1 MGTYKTDWQ
10 LAETVMPE
18 DMNRIEENIKEN
30 NNALSEFKKQYNV
43 DSKEEN
49 KKIDR
54 KAEKEEVILKVPY
67 PEDRDCNS
75 FKNLNAFCVFD
86 TGIGDFKNT
95 PEGTLAYGSA
105 KVFVLTNRGYSDGRI
120 QQEFVYVYPTERIT
134 RWVRNY
140 ASDNENPW
148 GRWYKVY
155 DEANKPTSQEIGA
168 LPTQGG
174 NMSGNINFMG
184 GTTPLN
190 IITQPT
196 WGGWARGMYFSDYQ
210 RKTIATIGAFGEK
223 GNDVNCLFMSFG
235 DDGFTGNSGLKMTK
249 TDIFFKNQKIYH
261 KGNKPTPEDI
271 GASPTNHTHDDRYM
285 QNIKGEVLDFNA
297 VKSPGTFT
305 VGGRDIPN
313 APHTGSIYGSLL
325 VMSKKGGEYNQLFI
339 NSTGLVYARFYN
351 NQGYWT
357 EWNKLYGGLNKPRPS
372 EIGAAT
378 SDHNHDSKYFL
389 VKRGSIDDFN
399 LALTEGQYEFGSTES
414 IPNAPVTG
422 TRYGFLR
429 VWVSNGGTHNN
440 RDNWI
445 WQEYCDTNGSNYWRF
460 KVNNMG
466 WNDWYKIYDSA
477 HKPTPSDIGASPN
490 NHNHDSTYLGK
501 TATATNSNK
510 LKNWDLAE
518 GSTNFVGIPFIPHDG
533 VMEVGRMIDFHEL
546 GTNNDFNTRLESING
561 ALKCWQDF
569 SAENL
574 WARKYMR
581 INDWYGGNQ
590 DGRLWYKQ
598 ENKKLYTENIEDL
611 VVNNRSIAKGD
622 YWDNDNGNV
631 RVCHLGGG
639 LRLVRQII
647 KTGYANS
654 GGGVSYTIHFPKAW
668 NWVLPISLISHN
680 YGDASNNTS
689 GYCTIDT
696 WSNTYLNGGCYQ
708 MVAGKPTQIILTYI
722 ATE

>member
-1 MGTYKTDWQ
+1 MGTYKTNWQ
-10 LAETVMPE
+10 LTETVMPE
-18 DMNRIEENIKEN
+18 DMNRIEENTKEN
-30 NNALSEFKKQYNV
+30 NNALSEFKKKYNT

-54 KAEKEEVILKVPY
+54 KAEKEDVILKVPY

-75 FKNLNAFCVFD
+75 FKTLNAFCVFD

-148 GRWYKVY
+148 GRWHKIY
-155 DEANKPTSQEIGA
+155 DEANKPTPQEIGA
-168 LPTQGG
+168 LPTIGGELSGHLIMRQGQKFVG
-174 NMSGNINFMG
+174 AHSYGYSCRTKE
-184 GTTPLN
+184 GTDDYVIYIDAENKVHVGYNGRPIKLDSIDIVN
-190 IITQPT
+190 S
-196 WGGWARGMYFSDYQ
+196 RG
-210 RKTIATIGAFGEK
+210 RK
-223 GNDVNCLFMSFG
+223 V
-235 DDGFTGNSGLKMTK
+235 
-249 TDIFFKNQKIYH
+249 YH
-261 KGNKPTPEDI
+261 EDNKPTPADI
-271 GASPTNHTHDDRYM
+271 GASSTNHTHDDRYM
-285 QNIKGEVLDFNA
+285 QNIKGEVLDFND

-305 VGGRDIPN
+305 VGGKDIPN
-313 APHTGSIYGSLL
+313 APHIGSIYGSLL

-445 WQEYCDTNGSNYWRF
+445 WQEYCDTNGNNYWRF

-533 VMEVGRMIDFHEL
+533 VMEVGRMIDFHES
-546 GTNNDFNTRLESING
+546 GTNKDFNTRLESING

-581 INDWYGGNQ
+581 INDWYGGSE
-590 DGRLWYKQ
+590 DGRLWFNGG
-598 ENKKLYTENIEDL
+598 NKKLYTENIEDL

-689 GYCTIDT
+689 GYCTIDK

>member
-1 MGTYKTDWQ
+1 MGTYKTNWQ
-10 LAETVMPE
+10 LTETVMPE
-18 DMNRIEENIKEN
+18 DMNRIEENTKEN
-30 NNALSEFKKQYNV
+30 NNALSEFKKQYNA

-49 KKIDR
+49 KKIER
-54 KAEKEEVILKVPY
+54 KAEKEDVVLKVHY

-75 FKNLNAFCVFD
+75 FKTLNAFCVFD

-105 KVFVLTNRGYSDGRI
+105 KVFVLTNRGYVEGRI
-120 QQEFVYVYPTERIT
+120 QQEFVYVYPQDHIT
-134 RWVRNY
+134 KWVRNFN
-140 ASDNENPW
+140 SDNGGQW
-148 GRWYKVY
+148 GRWWKVY
-155 DEANKPTSQEIGA
+155 DEANKPTPNDIGA
-168 LPTQGG
+168 IAKIPPRLTQDL
-174 NMSGNINFMG
+174 NTATTSGLYVVERAPHAPQSYGRLLVLGWDNDQKW
-184 GTTPLN
+184 
-190 IITQPT
+190 ITQVF
-196 WGGWARGMYFSDYQ
+196 FSDIQNKVYV
-210 RKTIATIGAFGEK
+210 RCSTNTTATEWTSWAEQY
-223 GNDVNCLFMSFG
+223 S
-235 DDGFTGNSGLKMTK
+235 TK
-249 TDIFFKNQKIYH
+249 F
-261 KGNKPTPEDI
+261 KPTPQDI
-271 GASPTNHTHDDRYM
+271 GAASTDHNHDDRYM

-305 VGGRDIPN
+305 VGGSDIPN

-357 EWNKLYGGLNKPRPS
+357 EWNKLYGSLNKPRPS

-445 WQEYCDTNGSNYWRF
+445 WQEYCDTNGNNYWRF

-490 NHNHDSTYLGK
+490 NHNHDSVYLGK
-501 TATATNSNK
+501 TATAANSNK
-510 LKNWDLAE
+510 LANMGLYDSSK
-518 GSTNFVGIPFIPHDG
+518 GTQGIPNVGNDG
-533 VMEVGRMIDFHEL
+533 VMELGRMIDFHEA
-546 GTNNDFNTRLESING
+546 GTNKDFNTRLESING